1 MQLLDCTLRDGSY
14 VIHFQFS
21 AAHTRTLVQALEGA
35 GIPYIEV
42 GHGIGLGASEKG
54 LGTAKETDET
64 YLKVT
69 AETAKTSKW
78 GMFCIPGIAGL
89 QHIDLAADY
98 GMPLIRIGT
107 KLEDFQSIQPF
118 VEKAKAKGMMVC
130 CNFMKSYVCEPE
142 QFAEYAEKA
151 TKFGADLIY
160 IVDSAGGMLP
170 HEVANYADAVKQR
183 CPEVRLGFH
192 GHNNLGLGVANSL
205 AAYKAGVEI
214 VDTSFQGF
222 GRGGGNTP
230 TEQLLCALLRQG
242 ETLGLDPI
250 ELMSIGEQHIL
261 PLISHKGLDSIDLTC
276 GLALFH
282 SSYLNKIHD
291 KASLHGLDP
300 RALILAVS
308 EQDKI
313 NAPDA
318 LVEQCA
324 QQLREQQPAGQ
335 QKTFSKVY
343 VGGEQ

>member
-21 AAHTRTLVQALEGA
+21 AAHTRLISRALDVA
-35 GIPYIEV
+35 GVPYIEV

-69 AETAKTSKW
+69 AESVERAKW
-78 GMFCIPGIAGL
+78 GMFCIPGIAEL
-89 QHIDLAADY
+89 SHIDLAAEY
-98 GMPLIRIGT
+98 KMPLIRIGT
-107 KLEDFQSIQPF
+107 KLEAFASIKPF
-118 VEKAKAKGMMVC
+118 IEKAKAHGMQVC
-130 CNFMKSYVCEPE
+130 CNFMKSYVCPPE
-142 QFAEYAEKA
+142 QFADYANQASE
-151 TKFGADLIY
+151 FGADVIY

-170 HEVANYADAVKQR
+170 NEVMQYADAVKQKNAAIK
-183 CPEVRLGFH
+183 LGFH

-205 AAYKAGVEI
+205 AAYQAGVDI
-214 VDTSFQGF
+214 VDTSLQGF

-242 ETLGLDPI
+242 ETSGLDPI
-250 ELMSIGEQHIL
+250 ELMSIGEEHIL
-261 PLISHKGLDSIDLTC
+261 PLISNKGLDSIDLTC

-282 SSYLNKIHD
+282 SSYLNTIHD
-291 KASLHGLDP
+291 KATTHGLDP

-308 EQDKI
+308 QRDKM
-313 NAPDA
+313 NAPDE

-324 QQLREQQPAGQ
+324 RMLTQEATA
-335 QKTFSKVY
+335 KAKKVFSKVY